1 MRTIRRCLIYL
12 TGAVLIVSGQIGSC
26 HAQSAAGAKARSE
39 SSINP
44 LSPESEARITDVVRN
59 TAAQGP
65 GGAQPILAGRNVAP
79 LTYREAMQLGLRR
92 NPGLQFQKQ
101 VSAETEALALATQAA
116 FDPVTSV
123 GASYARGVTRDR
135 PELITRTR
143 RQEPDFDAFQ
153 KAFERALQNGTTT
166 PGQQIST
173 CNLSVDG
180 QPVAGVAEGNPTCT
194 PTVSSAV
201 EFASF
206 RGRRPDETIGFFA
219 QAAKP
224 LEYGASLS
232 LAFQTSYRPRQSPFV
247 TLSATDFAFVPP
259 NLAYTS
265 TLSMGFATSLP
276 FGRNFGPYGTQQATD
291 VKLGQLRVA
300 RSGFEFG
307 AVTESTLLAVDNA
320 YWDLVGSLRVL
331 QIALEQKAIL
341 EQLRK
346 RAQSSYKLGEVN
358 EYSMNQIDA
367 RLANTLGREALA
379 WNGLA
384 SASEALSN
392 LLDGDVQDLLL
403 PVAYQQSLEQ
413 APSVDLNAA
422 MRNAMERN
430 ADVKRTEALLE
441 ESRITL
447 NHRAN
452 DVKPDVLLNASVSF
466 GQSNSVFGYP
476 NFGNSIGNI
485 FNPDVR
491 TAVLGVTVRIPIG
504 NEALK
509 AALSQARVGVMQARD
524 QLAQTRNQAVQ
535 QLTASIDALQSAQ
548 KQIEISRVN
557 MNLAEDAFQAAT
569 RRRALNLVTEFML
582 LEIQNDLL
590 QAQLNHA
597 DALVQYRK
605 NVARF
610 LAAQN
615 LLSASVNE

>member
-1 MRTIRRCLIYL
+1 MLAGTVL
-12 TGAVLIVSGQIGSC
+12 TVAGQIGPC
-26 HAQSAAGAKARSE
+26 HAQGAASAKARSE

-59 TAAQGP
+59 TVAQGP

-79 LTYREAMQLGLRR
+79 LTYREAMQLALRR
-92 NPGLQFQKQ
+92 NLGLQFQKQ
-101 VSAETEALALATQAA
+101 VSAETEAVALAVRAA
-116 FDPVTSV
+116 FDPVTSM
-123 GASYARGVTRDR
+123 GASYFRGTTRDR
-135 PELITRTR
+135 PELITRIR
-143 RQEPDFDAFQ
+143 RPEVDFDAFQ
-153 KAFERALQNGTTT
+153 KAFERALQNGTAT

-173 CNLSVDG
+173 CNLTVDG
-180 QPVAGVAEGNPTCT
+180 QPVSGIADNNPSCA
-194 PTVSSAV
+194 PTETSAI

-206 RGRRPDETIGFFA
+206 RGPRPNESYSFFA
-219 QAAKP
+219 QGGK
-224 LEYGASLS
+224 LLDYGGSLS
-232 LAFQTSYRPRQSPFV
+232 LAFQSSYRPRLSPFV
-247 TLSATDFAFVPP
+247 SVSATDFTFIAQDI
-259 NLAYTS
+259 AYTS
-265 TLSMGFATSLP
+265 SLSLGFATPLP
-276 FGRNFGPYGTQQATD
+276 FGRNYGPYGTQQATD
-291 VKLGQLRVA
+291 LKLAQLRVA
-300 RSGFEFG
+300 RTGFDYG
-307 AVTESTLLAVDNA
+307 AATEATLLAADNA

-346 RAQSSYKLGEVN
+346 RAQSSYKLGELN

-403 PVAYQQSLEQ
+403 PVAYQESLGH
-413 APSVDLNAA
+413 APSLDLNAA

-430 ADVKRTEALLE
+430 AEVKRSETLLE
-441 ESRITL
+441 ESRVTL
-447 NHRAN
+447 NHRLD
-452 DVKPDVLLNASVSF
+452 DVKPDVLLSASINF
-466 GQSNSVFGYP
+466 GQSNSVFGYS
-476 NFGNSIGNI
+476 NLGSSLSNI

-509 AALSQARVGVMQARD
+509 AALGQARVSVMQARD
-524 QLAQTRNQAVQ
+524 QLTQTRNQAVQ
-535 QLTASIDALQSAQ
+535 QLTASVDALQSAQ

-557 MNLAEDAFQAAT
+557 MNLAENAFQAAT

-590 QAQLNHA
+590 QAQLSHA
-597 DALVQYRK
+597 EALVQYRK
-605 NVARF
+605 NVARY

-615 LLSASVNE
+615 LLAASVNQ